1 MLGPGGML
9 ARITYGG
16 LVSIARYHD
25 GQRHLQDAFDSR
37 RIADRLDQVT
47 YSRQLAE
54 SQRTWIE
61 TSEMFFLA
69 TVGPDGHPDCSFK
82 GGRPGFV
89 RVLTPAE
96 LAWPDYDGNGQF
108 RSLGNLLT
116 NPHAGLLFID
126 WQRPARLRVNGRA
139 SVSREDPLL
148 ASWEGAQQVVRLA
161 IEQVFPNCPRYLPRM
176 QVVEVSPYAPKTGHR
191 PPRPGWK
198 DDPRFKDA
206 LPERDQRP

>member
-1 MLGPGGML
+1 MLGGTLGE
-9 ARITYGG
+9 AHVT
-16 LVSIARYHD
+16 IARYHD
-25 GQRHLQDAFDSR
+25 GQRRLQDIFDSR

-47 YSRQLAE
+47 YSTQLGE
-54 SQRTWIE
+54 GQRAWIE
-61 TSEMFFLA
+61 ASEMFFLA
-69 TVGPDGHPDCSFK
+69 TVGPGGHPDCSFK

-89 RVLTPAE
+89 RVLSPVE

-108 RSLGNLLT
+108 RSLGNLLA

-126 WQRPARLRVNGRA
+126 WTRPARLRVNGLA
-139 SVSREDPLL
+139 KIAQDDPLR

-176 QVVEVSPYAPKTGHR
+176 HVVESSPYAPAAGHK

-198 DDPRFKDA
+198 DDPRFRDA
-206 LPERDQRP
+206 LPGKDQRP